1 MARPTIQPAA
11 VVISVTDTQQPI
23 VPTSWGPP
31 QVITPSPC
39 PALAVRKPSKVHRWW
54 TVPLMALGALLPAVV
69 VLAAIVPSGTF
80 VDKQRCTARDEAGEC
95 TATVTEPVEYALV
108 PASADPV
115 NPRLTVRGVPQYPSS
130 ADVHFVTISG
140 PRPEYTMRLLEW
152 FVSRSNPAVVH
163 QSRFDSFGDETPQQQ
178 RQRGQESMRSAKE
191 VAIYVAFQ
199 KVGYEAELVPG
210 EVRIDDLV
218 CLEADASGQTCT
230 RFAPSDVELDPG
242 DTLLRLDGVK
252 LDTVEDLTPVLA
264 EKQPGDTVDVEY
276 RRDGEVRE
284 GQIELIASPD
294 DPERTIVGFFP
305 SDTAQVRLDDSVEVV
320 IDTDQVGGPSA
331 GAAFTVTLID
341 ELTEGDLLGGKEV
354 AITGTINLDGTV
366 GAIGGLSSK
375 ASAVLQNGLK
385 YFLVPVDQGEDDIA
399 KARRVVGDEVQ
410 IIPVASIDEILQVLS
425 DLGGDALVPVDVS

>member
-1 MARPTIQPAA
+1 M
-11 VVISVTDTQQPI
+11 VV
-23 VPTSWGPP
+23 
-31 QVITPSPC
+31 
-39 PALAVRKPSKVHRWW
+39 A
-54 TVPLMALGALLPAVV
+54 GAL
-69 VLAAIVPSGTF
+69 PSGAF
-80 VDKQRCTARDEAGEC
+80 VDKQRCTTFDEAGEC
-95 TATVTEPVEYALV
+95 TAFVTEPVEYAVV

-115 NPRLTVRGVPQYPSS
+115 NPRLSVLGVEQYPSA

-140 PRPEYTMRLLEW
+140 PPPEYTMRLLEW
-152 FVSRSNPAVVH
+152 FVSRSNPAVVQ
-163 QSRFDSFGDETPQQQ
+163 QSRFDRFGDETPQQQ
-178 RQRGQESMRSAKE
+178 RRRGVESMRSAKE

-218 CLEADASGQTCT
+218 CLEADAAGQTCT
-230 RFAPSDVELDPG
+230 RFAPSDSELDPG
-242 DTLLRLDGVK
+242 DTLLRLEGVQ

-264 EKQPGDTVDVEY
+264 EKEPGDIVTVEY

-284 GQIELIASPD
+284 GEIELIASPD

-320 IDTDQVGGPSA
+320 IDTEQVGGPSA

-341 ELTEGDLLGGKEV
+341 ELTEGDLLGRDDV
-354 AITGTINLDGTV
+354 AITGTINLDGSV

-385 YFLVPVDQGEDDIA
+385 YFLVPTSQGEEDIA
-399 KARRVVGDEVQ
+399 KARRVVGDQVQ
-410 IIPVASIDEILQVLS
+410 IIPVASIDEILQVLQ
-425 DLGGDALVPVDVS
+425 DLGGDPLVPVTES

>member
-23 VPTSWGPP
+23 VPAQWGPP
-31 QVITPSPC
+31 QVTSAARSPW
-39 PALAVRKPSKVHRWW
+39 AVRKPSKSHRWW
-54 TVPLMALGALLPAVV
+54 TVPLMALGALVPAVV
-69 VLAAIVPSGTF
+69 VLAGILPSGTF
-80 VDKQRCTARDEAGEC
+80 IDQQRCAERNELGEC
-95 TATVTEPVEYALV
+95 TAYVTEPVEYAIV

-115 NPRLTVRGVPQYPSS
+115 NPRLTVLGVSQFPSG

-140 PRPEYTMRLLEW
+140 PPPEYTMRLLEW
-152 FVSRSNPAVVH
+152 FVSRSNPAVVQ
-163 QSRFDSFGDETPQQQ
+163 QSRFDRFGDETPQQQ
-178 RQRGQESMRSAKE
+178 RQRGRESMRSAKE

-218 CLEADASGQTCT
+218 CLETDAAGQTCT
-230 RFAPSDVELDPG
+230 SFAPSDAELDPG
-242 DTLLRLDGVK
+242 DTLLRLDGVQ

-264 EKQPGDTVDVEY
+264 GKEPGDTVTVEY
-276 RRDGEVRE
+276 RRDGEVRNGE
-284 GQIELIASPD
+284 IALIASPD

-305 SDTAQVRLDDSVEVV
+305 SDTAQVRLDDSVDVV

-341 ELTEGDLLGGKEV
+341 ELTEGDLLGGNDV
-354 AITGTINLDGTV
+354 AITGTINLDGSV

-375 ASAVLQNGLK
+375 ASAVLQNGLR
-385 YFLVPVDQGEDDIA
+385 YFLVPTAQGEDDIA

-410 IIPVASIDEILQVLS
+410 IIPVASIDEILQVLR
-425 DLGGDALVPVDVS
+425 DLGGDPLVPVAQS